1 MWKQLWQTH
10 SGRIIGVAAGLFFG
24 FIYLFAGFWD
34 MLFFMLLVGTGY
46 WIGRWKD
53 IPAKNQLSWREWY
66 EWLYDR
72 WRWLK

>member
-1 MWKQLWQTH
+1 MWRQIWETH
-10 SGRIIGVAAGLFFG
+10 RGRAFGVAAGLFFG

-46 WIGRWKD
+46 FIGRLKD
-53 IPAKNQLSWREWY
+53 IPANSFISWRDLY
-66 EWLYDR
+66 EWLNER